1 MDKKQTQYIWNAL
14 LAIALLFAV
23 AFIYWVLGR
32 NVNFDD
38 EGFYMVPYV
47 SDQYIELLPSQQ
59 YSFLLKWILPAEWIS
74 LFNLRLV
81 RLFFTVA
88 SSLYLAIACYF
99 YLLKHNVRINKAFLL
114 LLVPLLSLSNFVF
127 GPLALSYNSQTHI
140 SLSITMGG
148 LLLAYSA
155 KSRQAHLILSGVFLG
170 LAYYAKFTSGISAF
184 LLLSFSILLV
194 KESWLDKS
202 KKLIYL
208 LIGVIASLWIFNH
221 VYSFNDILSDGLS
234 LSELSNAGYDLW
246 NQIERP
252 WRFFINS
259 LKYLIAGG
267 LIGLTFLFK
276 KNKWTIGILTT
287 ALATGLLIY
296 ERQSIAYTKGFPIYL
311 LLFGITLV
319 PTLVKNR
326 KHLRRGSL
334 QIHLMVLILLIVC
347 GVLGTNNLWM
357 VSSNF
362 FSLYLLLA
370 TLFLAFKLR
379 SKYLIFFVA
388 LTCFVN
394 TLYYTHLPYRSP
406 DPKYATVEVGN
417 TRLGPIKISKEH
429 AEIYHQF
436 KDIVRDKELTNDDY
450 LGILWKYPMIN
461 FLFDIPSPAGIIWE
475 LEQIELTRHN
485 YFNRKDKGR
494 QVHWIVINEDS
505 TRSPLSHVI
514 ELTRDTSFKVRKQ
527 YSFKKQEWFY
537 ISN

>member
-1 MDKKQTQYIWNAL
+1 MEKKQTQYVWNAL
-14 LAIALLFAV
+14 LAIALVFAIS
-23 AFIYWVLGR
+23 FIYWVLGR

-38 EGFYMVPYV
+38 EGFYMIPYV
-47 SDQYIELLPSQQ
+47 NDQFIELLAAQQ
-59 YSFLLKWILPAEWIS
+59 FSFLLKSILSDQLIS
-74 LFNLRLV
+74 LFNLRLF
-81 RLFFTVA
+81 RLILTVA
-88 SSLYLAIACYF
+88 SSLYLASSCYL

-127 GPLALSYNSQTHI
+127 GPLALSYNSQTHV
-140 SLSITMGG
+140 SLSTAMGG

-170 LAYYAKFTSGISAF
+170 LAYYSKFTSGISAF
-184 LLLSFSILLV
+184 LLLSLSILMV

-208 LIGVIASLWIFNH
+208 LIGVITSLWIFNH

-276 KNKWTIGILTT
+276 KNKWTIGILAT

-311 LLFGITLV
+311 LLFGITLL

-326 KHLRRGSL
+326 KHWRRGSL

-347 GVLGTNNLWM
+347 GVVGTNNLWM

-379 SKYLIFFVA
+379 SKYLIFFVV

-394 TLYYTHLPYRSP
+394 TLYYTYLPYRSP

-417 TRLGPIKISKEH
+417 TRLGPIKISEEH

-436 KDIVRDKELTNDDY
+436 EGIVRDNELTNDDY
-450 LGILWKYPMIN
+450 LGILWKYPMFN
-461 FLFDIPSPAGIIWE
+461 FLFDIPSPAGIIWGLRQME
-475 LEQIELTRHN
+475 ITRYN
-485 YFNRKDKGR
+485 YLNRKDKDR

>member
-127 GPLALSYNSQTHI
+127 GPLALSYNSQTHV

-296 ERQSIAYTKGFPIYL
+296 ERQSVIYAKGFPIYL

-319 PTLVKNR
+319 PTMVKNR

>member
-1 MDKKQTQYIWNAL
+1 VDKKQTQYIWNAL

-127 GPLALSYNSQTHI
+127 GPLALSYNSQTHV

-296 ERQSIAYTKGFPIYL
+296 ERQSVIYAKGFPIYL

-319 PTLVKNR
+319 PTMVKNR

>member
-127 GPLALSYNSQTHI
+127 GPLALSYNSQTHV

-208 LIGVIASLWIFNH
+208 LIGLIASLWIFNH

-296 ERQSIAYTKGFPIYL
+296 ERQSVIYAKGFPIYL

-319 PTLVKNR
+319 PTMVKNR

-406 DPKYATVEVGN
+406 DPKYATVEVDN
-417 TRLGPIKISKEH
+417 TRLGPVKISKKH

-436 KDIVRDKELTNDDY
+436 EGIVRDNELTNDDY

>member
-127 GPLALSYNSQTHI
+127 GPLALSYNSQTHV

-287 ALATGLLIY
+287 ALAIGLLIY
-296 ERQSIAYTKGFPIYL
+296 ERQSIVYAKGFPIYL

-319 PTLVKNR
+319 PTMVKNR

>member
-127 GPLALSYNSQTHI
+127 GPLALSYNSQTHV

-287 ALATGLLIY
+287 ALAIGLLIY
-296 ERQSIAYTKGFPIYL
+296 ERQSIVYAKGFPIYL